1 MKPRLIW
8 KILFA
13 FWLTV
18 VLTAGGVIFIFSLR
32 SDHKVDAKS
41 FLTALRDERVAA
53 ASVALHYGGRPA
65 LDQITAAW
73 PASDRRSLRI
83 IPDGRGGMRPYL
95 PPPAEPKFPI
105 WPIAIQVLASLLF
118 SAALGA
124 YLARPIGRLRDGFRR
139 LSLGELGTRLTP
151 GMGRRRDEIADL
163 AHDFD
168 AMAERLQHLI
178 ASRDRLLHDVS
189 HELRSPL
196 ARLSLAV
203 GLARRNRDLGEP
215 TLSRI
220 EAESERLNTIVGDLL
235 SLSRAES
242 AAGAEE
248 IYVDI
253 AALLQVV
260 CDDARFEAQPLQVA
274 VDLDLSPELAD
285 PARAPLIVGAP
296 ELLRRAVENVIRN
309 ALRFSPAGKT
319 VAVRG
324 RIEDRAVLIE
334 VSDQGP
340 GASEELLAS
349 MFDPF
354 VKGPGE
360 TRGVGL
366 GLAIARRALAAHQGR
381 LQAFNRPGGGLVM
394 RLTVPMTLD
403 TGSGL
408 HPAWGSETAAKT

>member
-32 SDHKVDAKS
+32 GDHKVDAKT
-41 FLTALRDERVAA
+41 FLTELRAERLTA

-65 LDQITAAW
+65 LAQVTAAW
-73 PASDRRSLRI
+73 PKDDRERLQLAS
-83 IPDGRGGMRPYL
+83 DGRGGTRLTL
-95 PPPAEPKFPI
+95 PPVREPKFPI
-105 WPIAIQVLASLLF
+105 WPVAVQIAASLLF

-124 YLARPIGRLRDGFRR
+124 YLARPIGRLRDGFRN
-139 LSLGELGTRLTP
+139 LAQGELGTRLTP

-203 GLARRNRDLGEP
+203 GLARQNRDLGEQ
-215 TLSRI
+215 TLARI
-220 EAESERLNTIVGDLL
+220 EAEGARLNIIVGDLL

-242 AAGAEE
+242 EAGAEE
-248 IYVDI
+248 IFFDV
-253 AALLQVV
+253 AALVQVV
-260 CDDARFEAQPLQVA
+260 CDDARFEAQPLQVK
-274 VDLDLSPELAD
+274 VELELSPELAD
-285 PARAPLIVGAP
+285 PARAPLMTGAP
-296 ELLRRAVENVIRN
+296 ELLRRAIENVIRN
-309 ALRFSPAGKT
+309 ALRFSPPGAT
-319 VAVRG
+319 VEVRG
-324 RIEDRAVLIE
+324 WVEGGAVVIE

-340 GASEELLAS
+340 GASDELLAS

-366 GLAIARRALAAHQGR
+366 GLAIARRALAAHKGE
-381 LQAFNRPGGGLVM
+381 LTAFNRSRGGLVM
-394 RLTVPMTLD
+394 RLAVPA
-403 TGSGL
+403 GL
-408 HPAWGSETAAKT
+408 RTAHS

>member
-8 KILFA
+8 KILIA

-18 VLTAGGVIFIFSLR
+18 ALTAGGVIFIFSLR
-32 SDHKVDAKS
+32 GDHKVDAKS
-41 FLTALRDERVAA
+41 FLAEIRNERLTAA
-53 ASVALHYGGRPA
+53 AVALHYGGRPA
-65 LDQITAAW
+65 LDQVTAAW
-73 PASDRRSLRI
+73 AADDRRNLKI
-83 IPDGRGGMRPYL
+83 VPDGRGDARL
-95 PPPAEPKFPI
+95 TLPPAEAPTFPI
-105 WPIAIQVLASLLF
+105 WPIAIQILGSLLF

-124 YLARPIGRLRDGFRR
+124 YLARPIGRLRDGFR
-139 LSLGELGTRLTP
+139 SLAQGELDTRLTP

-196 ARLSLAV
+196 ARLRLAVSLA
-203 GLARRNRDLGEP
+203 RQNRDLGEQ

-242 AAGAEE
+242 EAGAEE
-248 IYVDI
+248 IYFDI

-285 PARAPLIVGAP
+285 PAHAPLIVGAP

-309 ALRFSPAGKT
+309 ALRFSPPGKA
-319 VAVRG
+319 VEVRG
-324 RIEDRAVLIE
+324 WVEDRTVLIE
-334 VSDQGP
+334 VCDRGP
-340 GASEELLAS
+340 GASEDLLKN

-360 TRGVGL
+360 IRGVGL
-366 GLAIARRALAAHQGR
+366 GLAIARRALAAHQGQ
-381 LQAFNRPGGGLVM
+381 LQAFNRPGGGLMM
-394 RLTVPMTLD
+394 RLAVPMTLK
-403 TGSGL
+403 G
-408 HPAWGSETAAKT
+408 PA

>member
-32 SDHKVDAKS
+32 GDHKVDAKT
-41 FLTALRDERVAA
+41 FLTELRAERLTA

-65 LDQITAAW
+65 LAQVTAAW
-73 PASDRRSLRI
+73 PKDDREHLQLAS
-83 IPDGRGGMRPYL
+83 DGRGGTRLTL
-95 PPPAEPKFPI
+95 PPVREPKFPI
-105 WPIAIQVLASLLF
+105 WPVAVQIAASLLF

-124 YLARPIGRLRDGFRR
+124 YLARPIGRLRDGFRN
-139 LSLGELGTRLTP
+139 LAQGELGTRLTP

-203 GLARRNRDLGEP
+203 GLARQNRDLGEQ
-215 TLSRI
+215 TLARI
-220 EAESERLNTIVGDLL
+220 EAEGARLNIIVGDLL

-242 AAGAEE
+242 EAGAEE
-248 IYVDI
+248 IFFDV
-253 AALLQVV
+253 AALVQVV
-260 CDDARFEAQPLQVA
+260 CDDARFEAQPLQVK
-274 VDLDLSPELAD
+274 VELELSPELAD
-285 PARAPLIVGAP
+285 PARAPLMTGAP
-296 ELLRRAVENVIRN
+296 ELLRRAIENVIRN
-309 ALRFSPAGKT
+309 ALRFSPPGAT
-319 VAVRG
+319 VEVRG
-324 RIEDRAVLIE
+324 WVEGGAVVIE

-340 GASEELLAS
+340 GASDELLAS

-366 GLAIARRALAAHQGR
+366 GLAIARRALAAHKGE
-381 LQAFNRPGGGLVM
+381 LTAFNRSRGGLVM
-394 RLTVPMTLD
+394 RLAVPA
-403 TGSGL
+403 GL
-408 HPAWGSETAAKT
+408 RTAHS